1 VQIAEVFISKE
12 IPEEMS
18 MRVLGAVV
26 LLIALSGCQ
35 TKQIQEMNYTER
47 KQLAA
52 ELEKQ
57 CLEQGVKAKSPE
69 MSTCFAA
76 EVQREQYT
84 RFQNSERLNNG
95 FAAMG
100 QGISNASRSYSN
112 AAQAANNRNISCTS
126 QRYGTMVRTNCY

>member
-1 VQIAEVFISKE
+1 
-12 IPEEMS
+12 
-18 MRVLGAVV
+18 MRVLGAVI

-52 ELEKQ
+52 ELEKR

-69 MSTCFAA
+69 MSNCFAA

-84 RFQNSERLNNG
+84 RFQNGERLSNG

-100 QGISNASRSYSN
+100 QGISNASQSYAT
-112 AAQAANNRNISCTS
+112 AAQAANNRQISCTS